1 MEPRSSRTPSRQRR
15 KWLRWTLIG
24 ALSVLA
30 VVIGYAVYEGV
41 TIYRALDNFSKDEN
55 DSRFRSVMDKTT
67 ETQSPPEWE
76 GKERV
81 NILLLGGDARGLA
94 EGQIARSDSMIVVSI
109 DPVTK
114 RAHLLSVLRDTWVDI
129 PGHGKGRANTAITI
143 GGPNLAMETI
153 GNLLGLDIHYY
164 AYADFEG
171 FKALVDAIGGVYFE
185 VEKDMNYVDNAD
197 GNRYDIHLK
206 KGYQLLDGDK
216 ALQYVR
222 FRHDAMSDFTRTER
236 QREFLKAVAKKLQST
251 WNVVRMGQIL
261 EKVEPYVETNM
272 EVSDMLKLGQL
283 GLKLHIAGSAQVP
296 PMELLKDERVN
307 GAAVLAIR
315 DTEAVK
321 AYVQEVLA
329 SDETAKET
337 DADADGEPAGASS
350 GPVTSKPAES
360 AEPAA

>member
-1 MEPRSSRTPSRQRR
+1 MEPRSSRAKPRFLKK
-15 KWLRWTLIG
+15 KWLRWTLFG
-24 ALSVLA
+24 VLSVA
-30 VVIGYAVYEGV
+30 VVIIGYTIYQGV
-41 TIYRALDNFSKDEN
+41 TIYNALDNFSKDESE
-55 DSRFRSVMDKTT
+55 SRFKAVVDKTSV
-67 ETQSPPEWE
+67 EAPPEWE

-114 RAHLLSVLRDTWVDI
+114 RTHLLSVLRDTWVDI
-129 PGHGKGRANTAITI
+129 PGHGMGRANTAITL

-164 AYADFEG
+164 AYVDFEG

-185 VEKDMNYVDNAD
+185 VEKDMHYVDNAD
-197 GNRYDIHLK
+197 GNRYDIHLE

-222 FRHDAMSDFTRTER
+222 FRHDKMSDFTRTER

-251 WNVVRMGQIL
+251 WNIVRMGQIL
-261 EKVEPYVETNM
+261 ETVEPYVETNM
-272 EVSDMLKLGQL
+272 QVSDMLKLGQL
-283 GLKLHIAGSAQVP
+283 GLKLHIAGSVQVP
-296 PMELLKDERVN
+296 PMELLKDERVG

-315 DTEAVK
+315 DKEALK

-329 SDETAKET
+329 SDETVQEET
-337 DADADGEPAGASS
+337 GADEAEDKSS
-350 GPVTSKPAES
+350 GPVTSKPAAS
-360 AEPAA
+360 ADPAA